1 MTNPNDVAKVLN
13 EMMNTLQEL
22 SKKELESVE
31 SIIQEQK
38 KNLEIDKKTKD
49 AKKELARIKKET
61 TKTEEIIK
69 LEEQKNLK
77 SKHSLLSSLKESTSK
92 IRKSSFRMS
101 FDKSPTV
108 KDLFSKVTIKAV
120 QKNPPKV
127 SNVISKSQSLLD
139 FSRKEDKEDIQV
151 EQLKVLREID
161 KKISDMSSVGSGS
174 IFDFLSHGLGDFVSK
189 TISSVLGVGAGASGG
204 LLGGLGVKL
213 GGKLGKVGKALKS
226 VPKGKAG
233 LIAGGAA
240 LVGMAGYGAYKFM
253 SGSDDKDSE
262 TVEPRQFGGDSKVG
276 KTYLVGEDGP
286 ELFSPKS
293 NGVIIPN
300 HKLPKVDKKVGLTDN
315 LISYLET
322 FRKGFQ
328 KNLGLLFSKFTT
340 SFKDFGSTIWD
351 KVSSVYDDIKNWVSG
366 YIDGIKEKA
375 KGVVE
380 SAKSMV
386 GNIVDE
392 IKSMIPKFGEDK
404 SNIKQT
410 PSIISPIDT
419 KIINKYNPM
428 SVPDINVPAQPITI
442 ENSYSQESP
451 KEENSNDGL
460 TKDFWRNDF
469 IKAFSNSLVSRKS
482 ESKSKTVITSS
493 VW

>member
-13 EMMNTLQEL
+13 EMMSTLQDL

-61 TKTEEIIK
+61 TKTEERIK

-92 IRKSSFRMS
+92 IKKSSFRMS

-108 KDLFSKVTIKAV
+108 KDLFGKVSINAI
-120 QKNPPKV
+120 QKTKPV
-127 SNVISKSQSLLD
+127 SNVVSKSQSLLD
-139 FSRKEDKEDIQV
+139 FTRKEDSEDIQV
-151 EQLKVLREID
+151 EQLHVLREID
-161 KKISDMSSVGSGS
+161 KKVSDMSSSGSGS
-174 IFDFLSHGLGDFVSK
+174 IFDFLTKGLGDFVSK
-189 TISSVLGVGAGASGG
+189 TISSVLGIGAGASGG

-233 LIAGGAA
+233 LVAGGAA
-240 LVGMAGYGAYKFM
+240 LVGMAGYGAYKYM
-253 SGSDDKDSE
+253 QGSGKDSE

-293 NGVIIPN
+293 NGVIVPN
-300 HKLPKVDKKVGLTDN
+300 HKLPRVDKKVGLTDN
-315 LISYLET
+315 LISYMET

-340 SFKDFGSTIWD
+340 SFKDFGSSVWD
-351 KVSSVYDDIKNWVSG
+351 KVSGIYDDIKNWVSG

-375 KGVVE
+375 KSVVE

-392 IKSMIPKFGEDK
+392 IKSMIPKFGDDK
-404 SNIKQT
+404 QNTKQT

-419 KIINKYNPM
+419 KIINKHNPM
-428 SVPDINVPAQPITI
+428 SVPNINIPVQPITI
-442 ENSYSQESP
+442 ENTYSPEPP
-451 KEENSNDGL
+451 KEEVSNDGL

-469 IKAFSNSLVSRKS
+469 IKAFSNSLVSRKT
-482 ESKSKTVITSS
+482 ETKSKTVITSS